1 MSFLARMGFPKR
13 PSQQDPD
20 DASGDLPVE
29 LQPTAFLRDRVP
41 HAPVLDVRTTEEF
54 DQRHLEGAMNVD
66 ILDDR
71 FMERL
76 AGLELDRHAPVY
88 LYCRTGNR
96 SGHAARILRQNGY
109 ARAFNVGGLHD
120 LVREGAATGS

>member
-54 DQRHLEGAMNVD
+54 DQRHLEGA
-66 ILDDR
+66 
-71 FMERL
+71 
-76 AGLELDRHAPVY
+76 
-88 LYCRTGNR
+88 CRTGNR